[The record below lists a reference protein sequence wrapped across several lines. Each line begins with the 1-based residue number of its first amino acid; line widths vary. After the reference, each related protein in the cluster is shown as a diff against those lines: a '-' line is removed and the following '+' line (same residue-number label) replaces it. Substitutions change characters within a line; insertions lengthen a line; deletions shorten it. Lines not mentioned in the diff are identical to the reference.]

1 MHKERGK
8 RPGQMGPTLR
18 PVHAD
23 PGEHPSRHIQLPRID
38 SQVAHQPMPTRREPV
53 IAVVDHLQRV
63 DGEQPVA

>member
-1 MHKERGK
+1 MRNERGK
-8 RPGQMGPTLR
+8 RARQMGPTLR

-23 PGEHPSRHIQLPRID
+23 TGEHPSRHIQLPRID

-63 DGEQPVA
+63 DGEQPVT